1 MVAYV
6 ACVVALFGMWVL
18 QELMPR
24 VFERMS
30 LTPSPSSIIRTNRSS
45 FKLLQFAD
53 LHLGES
59 LAKDA
64 QTLGLMRFMMT
75 KEQPDFV
82 VFTGDQVSG
91 YAVAS
96 EQERL
101 ELWSQAVTV
110 GTPFAT
116 LFGNH
121 DDQPYGLDTLL
132 WHDYAN
138 YAIAIIF
145 VVLSFLQRARL
156 RRIGLGLT
164 AVLLLVCFLCMP
176 THGPRSSL
184 LKHERHNPGSYSQ
197 QGPLQVHGVSNFRLV
212 VQGPHTHFALYFL
225 DSGGGRI
232 PEAIHADQIQWLQQ
246 QSVASMGQSVA
257 FVHIAPLQYKG
268 LYTRE
273 GCTGRPPG
281 EESSGGS
288 GKLLDTLHAMGTQ
301 AVFVGHDHD
310 NAWCCPYRGM
320 QLCYG
325 QHSGYGGY
333 HNPMESAR
341 GARIIHVTMLNES
354 RIAVETW
361 VQLNA
366 ISPNAA

>member
-1 MVAYV
+1 MVTL
-6 ACVVALFGMWVL
+6 CMVALFSLWVI
-18 QELMPR
+18 QNQMPR

-30 LTPSPSSIIRTNRSS
+30 VTQSPTSIIKTNQSS

-59 LAKDA
+59 VAKDA
-64 QTLGLMRFMMT
+64 QTLDLMRFMMT

-82 VFTGDQVSG
+82 AFTGDQVSG
-91 YAVAS
+91 YAVTS
-96 EQERL
+96 EQKRL
-101 ELWSQAVTV
+101 ELWSQALAAVS

-132 WHDYAN
+132 WHDYSN

-145 VVLSFLQRARL
+145 IVWSFLQHARL
-156 RRIGLGLT
+156 RRIGLVIT
-164 AVLLLVCFLCMP
+164 AVLLLVCILCMP

-184 LKHERHNPGSYSQ
+184 LKHERHNPASYSQ
-197 QGPLQVHGVSNFRLV
+197 QGSLQVHGVSNYRLV
-212 VQGPHTHFALYFL
+212 VQAPHTRFALYFL

-246 QSVASMGQSVA
+246 QSVASMGPSVA
-257 FVHIAPLQYKG
+257 FVHIAPQQYKG

-273 GCTGRPPG
+273 GCTGKPPG
-281 EESSGGS
+281 EESSSGS
-288 GKLLDTLHAMGTQ
+288 EKLLDTLHAMGTR

-333 HNPMESAR
+333 HNPAESAR

-361 VQLNA
+361 IQMNQFGL
-366 ISPNAA
+366 S

>member
-1 MVAYV
+1 M
-6 ACVVALFGMWVL
+6 
-18 QELMPR
+18 
-24 VFERMS
+24 
-30 LTPSPSSIIRTNRSS
+30 NRSS

-64 QTLGLMRFMMT
+64 QTLRLMRFMMT
-75 KEQPDFV
+75 KYQPEFV

-96 EQERL
+96 EHKRL

-116 LFGNH
+116 LVGNH

-138 YAIAIIF
+138 YAIA
-145 VVLSFLQRARL
+145 
-156 RRIGLGLT
+156 
-164 AVLLLVCFLCMP
+164 
-176 THGPRSSL
+176 
-184 LKHERHNPGSYSQ
+184 
-197 QGPLQVHGVSNFRLV
+197 
-212 VQGPHTHFALYFL
+212 
-225 DSGGGRI
+225 
-232 PEAIHADQIQWLQQ
+232 
-246 QSVASMGQSVA
+246 
-257 FVHIAPLQYKG
+257 
-268 LYTRE
+268 
-273 GCTGRPPG
+273 
-281 EESSGGS
+281 
-288 GKLLDTLHAMGTQ
+288 MGTR

-341 GARIIHVTMLNES
+341 GARIIHVTMHNES

-361 VQLNA
+361 VQLNPNF
-366 ISPNAA
+366 PNAA